1 MKVGIPQQMSR
12 TSSFLQENG
21 IGIVEEL
28 KRLLTSTEA
37 DFDEKLISLKD
48 SEDRIKTKIL

>member
-1 MKVGIPQQMSR
+1 MKVGIPQQMPRS
-12 TSSFLQENG
+12 SSFLQENG